1 MSARDAGSAV
11 PGVEPLVAAF
21 VEATEALVCIHG
33 GDGAILYA
41 NPALQR
47 FTGRTPDRLLG
58 VPFWDVYVVPEHVEL
73 AQDACARAMATG
85 RAYPQEG
92 DWLTGDGSR
101 RRVAMRLTVL
111 DDDAGRPYAIA
122 CVGMDVTADRER
134 EARLHER
141 AQTDPLT
148 GIANRGALFD
158 ALRRHL
164 DRSSG
169 EGCGILFC
177 DLDRFKPVND
187 EFGHAVGDQ
196 LLAEVAARIVAV
208 VGTGDLVARFG
219 GDEFVV
225 LRPAT
230 DEAALTALAQR
241 VVAGVAAPFE
251 LPTGPQP
258 VGISVGVALGRPG
271 EDPDELV
278 ARADRAMY
286 GVKSH
291 QRRRVPRG

>member
-1 MSARDAGSAV
+1 M
-11 PGVEPLVAAF
+11 PGAEPLVAAF
-21 VEATEALVCIHG
+21 VDATEALVCITG
-33 GDGAILYA
+33 RDGAILYA

-58 VPFWDVYVVPEHVEL
+58 LPFWEVYVVPEHVEL
-73 AQDACARAMATG
+73 AQDASARAIRTG

-92 DWLTGDGSR
+92 DWLTGDGTR

-111 DDDAGRPYAIA
+111 ADDDGRPYAIA
-122 CVGMDVTADRER
+122 CVGIDVTADRER
-134 EARLHER
+134 EERLHAR
-141 AQTDPLT
+141 AHTDPLT

-164 DRSSG
+164 DRTTG
-169 EGCGILFC
+169 EGCGVLFC
-177 DLDRFKPVND
+177 DLDRFKPIND

-196 LLAEVAARIVAV
+196 LLAEVANRIVDV
-208 VGTGDLVARFG
+208 VAPGDLVARFG

-225 LRPAT
+225 LRPSC

-241 VVAGVAAPFE
+241 VVAGVLAPFE

-271 EDPDELV
+271 EDPDELI

-291 QRRRVPRG
+291 QRRRVPRA

>member
-1 MSARDAGSAV
+1 VSARETEGAIPRS
-11 PGVEPLVAAF
+11 EPLVAAF
-21 VEATEALVCIHG
+21 VAATEALVCITG
-33 GDGAILYA
+33 RDGSILYA

-58 VPFWDVYVVPEHVEL
+58 VPFWDVYVAPEHVEL
-73 AQDACARAMATG
+73 AQDASQRAMSTG

-92 DWLTGDGSR
+92 DWLTGDGTR

-111 DDDAGRPYAIA
+111 EDDDGRPCAIA
-122 CVGMDVTADRER
+122 CVGIDVTADRER
-134 EARLHER
+134 EERLHAR
-141 AQTDPLT
+141 ARTDQLT
-148 GIANRGALFD
+148 GIPNRGALFD

-164 DRSSG
+164 DRDG
-169 EGCGILFC
+169 GDGCGVLFC

-196 LLAEVAARIVAV
+196 LLAEVAHRITDVVAP
-208 VGTGDLVARFG
+208 GDLVARFG

-225 LRPAT
+225 VRAAT

-271 EDPDELV
+271 EDPDELI

-291 QRRRVPRG
+291 QRRRAPRA